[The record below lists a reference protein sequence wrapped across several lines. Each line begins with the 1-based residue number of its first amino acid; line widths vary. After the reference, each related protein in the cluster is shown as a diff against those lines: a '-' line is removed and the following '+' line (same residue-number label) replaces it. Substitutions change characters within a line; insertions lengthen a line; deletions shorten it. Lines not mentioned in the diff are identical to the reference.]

1 MPCAVQVEYKEAD
14 RDVQE
19 LARDLVAV
27 DLSGRGVSG
36 GGRGEAG
43 RGGGCSARGGLPAM
57 RTCGGSE

>member
-27 DLSGRGVSG
+27 DLSDRGVSRGTG
-36 GGRGEAG
+36 GKRE
-43 RGGGCSARGGLPAM
+43 GGCSARGGLPAM